1 MNESEKKLFKK
12 VLLPIFG
19 LPQKKKNT
27 IYIYIYIY
35 KIKLIL
41 NIELKKQNQNWLRK

>member
-12 VLLPIFG
+12 VLPIFG
-19 LPQKKKNT
+19 LPQKKNT
-27 IYIYIYIY
+27 IYIYIY

>member
-19 LPQKKKNT
+19 LPQKK
-27 IYIYIYIY
+27 IQYIYIY